1 MEDVNREFRVM
12 RIQGEYNFT
21 RNEGEILRALLDSKE
36 KGTMVALAVPCIGA
50 GVFITAVDDLFLN
63 DGETYIHVKN
73 YDVTGRIIEK
83 TKIAL
88 KEIIG
93 ACPLNSKWEN
103 PFLKNISDTPI
114 IQ

>member
-1 MEDVNREFRVM
+1 MEGENKELLVM

-21 RNEGEILRALLDSKE
+21 RDQGEILRAVLTSKE
-36 KGTMVALAVPCIGA
+36 KGTMLALAVPCIGA
-50 GVFITAVDDLFLN
+50 GVFITAVDDVFLN
-63 DGETYIHVKN
+63 DSETFIQVKN

-83 TKIAL
+83 TRISL

-114 IQ
+114 VQ

>member
-1 MEDVNREFRVM
+1 MEDLKKEFRVM

-21 RNEGEILRALLDSKE
+21 RNEGEILKALLNSKE
-36 KGTMVALAVPCIGA
+36 NCTMVALAVPCIGA
-50 GVFITAVDDLFLN
+50 GVFITAVDDLYLN
-63 DGETYIHVKN
+63 DGETYIQVKN

-93 ACPLNSKWEN
+93 VCPLNSKWEN
-103 PFLKNISDTPI
+103 PYLKNISDTPI
-114 IQ
+114 TQ

>member
-1 MEDVNREFRVM
+1 MEGANRELLVM

-21 RNEGEILRALLDSKE
+21 RDEGEILKALLDSKE
-36 KGTMVALAVPCIGA
+36 KGTMLALAVPCIGA
-50 GVFITAVDDLFLN
+50 GIFITAVDDLFLN
-63 DGETYIHVKN
+63 DSETYIQVKN

-93 ACPLNSKWEN
+93 VCPLNSRWEN
-103 PFLKNISDTPI
+103 PFLKNISDTPVAH
-114 IQ
+114 